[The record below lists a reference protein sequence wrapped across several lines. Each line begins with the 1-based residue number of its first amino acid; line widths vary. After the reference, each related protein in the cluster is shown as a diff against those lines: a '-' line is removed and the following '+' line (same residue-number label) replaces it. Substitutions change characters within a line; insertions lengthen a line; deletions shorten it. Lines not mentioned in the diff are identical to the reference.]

1 MTGEGMGGI
10 VIMGIVEAIAEVE
23 ETVSEDLD
31 MCLHRNI
38 STDAIQEL
46 VTHESNAWR
55 LQFETENHIVEVTG
69 NNKIL
74 VDGDR
79 IRTVP

>member
-1 MTGEGMGGI
+1 MGEDMRII
-10 VIMGIVEAIAEVE
+10 VIMAIVEAIAEVE
-23 ETVSEDLD
+23 ETDPENLD
-31 MCLHRNI
+31 ICLHRNI

-69 NNKIL
+69 NNNIL

-79 IRTVP
+79 IRMVS